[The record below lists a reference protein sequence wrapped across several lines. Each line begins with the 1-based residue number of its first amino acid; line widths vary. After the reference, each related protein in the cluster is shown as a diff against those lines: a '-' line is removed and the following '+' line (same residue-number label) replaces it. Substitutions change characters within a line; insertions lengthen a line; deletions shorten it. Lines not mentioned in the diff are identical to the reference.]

1 MIGLPPGT
9 ILQLLY
15 IRKRLL
21 GFKKQYHRFLEIGAG
36 NGMISTELLKLGF
49 DGMAVDLN
57 ESACRNNRTAN
68 ARFIEQGRYSV
79 MNDDFMNLEN
89 ESVDFTIS
97 CMVIEHIPEP
107 ALTAFIQKAKALLKP
122 GGRMIFLV
130 PSSMKYWGIEDE
142 IAGHVKR
149 YEFEDVEA
157 LAKQQGLKVDHVAG
171 LTYPVS
177 NWLFRLSNMIV
188 QKKEA
193 EKMKLSQYERTVYTG
208 NREVQFKTTF
218 PAIFS
223 IILNPVVLWP
233 LHQLQQA
240 FSGNRNSMVLYFELT
255 KDQS

>member
-1 MIGLPPGT
+1 
-9 ILQLLY
+9 
-15 IRKRLL
+15 
-21 GFKKQYHRFLEIGAG
+21 
-36 NGMISTELLKLGF
+36 
-49 DGMAVDLN
+49 
-57 ESACRNNRTAN
+57 
-68 ARFIEQGRYSV
+68 
-79 MNDDFMNLEN
+79 
-89 ESVDFTIS
+89 
-97 CMVIEHIPEP
+97 
-107 ALTAFIQKAKALLKP
+107 
-122 GGRMIFLV
+122 
-130 PSSMKYWGIEDE
+130 
-142 IAGHVKR
+142 
-149 YEFEDVEA
+149 VEA